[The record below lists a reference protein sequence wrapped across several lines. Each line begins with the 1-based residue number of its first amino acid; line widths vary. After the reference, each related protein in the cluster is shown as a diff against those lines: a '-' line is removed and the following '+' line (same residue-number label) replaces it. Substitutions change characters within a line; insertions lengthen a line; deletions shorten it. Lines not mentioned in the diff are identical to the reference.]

1 MKRYRRERIAL
12 QLNYVF
18 ISCRPENEAFNKT
31 KVHPVGGGGG
41 PTLALL
47 FLQKAISIVIRPPIL
62 RFFLKLMF
70 CRWIQTSNIPVMNHG
85 RLLR

>member
-31 KVHPVGGGGG
+31 KVHPVGGGVRRSLCCSCRKQ
-41 PTLALL
+41 LA
-47 FLQKAISIVIRPPIL
+47 S
-62 RFFLKLMF
+62 
-70 CRWIQTSNIPVMNHG
+70 
-85 RLLR
+85 